1 MDAWQRLGSE
11 EDAPLVVPASNGHR
25 GSGAEDGAIAAT
37 REELRRR
44 VAPFRRSL
52 HIRHVDAGSDGSEE
66 AEILALGNPFYDINR
81 LGLFFTPSPRHAD
94 LLLVTGPVTR
104 AMADPLRR
112 TYEAMPVP
120 KLVVAAGTS
129 ACSGGIFGVSYAT
142 LGGVDRVLPVDVY
155 IPGAPPSPL
164 ALLQGLLLAVGRLE
178 QKVRAT
184 RLVAGGGAGR

>member
-1 MDAWQRLGSE
+1 MDAWQRLDVEG
-11 EDAPLVVPASNGHR
+11 DAPLVDATNNGH
-25 GSGAEDGAIAAT
+25 GPMDTEDRPIAAT

-44 VAPFRRSL
+44 IAPFRRSL

-112 TYEAMPVP
+112 TYEAMPFP

-142 LGGVDRVLPVDVY
+142 LGGVDKVLPVDVY

-164 ALLQGLLLAVGRLE
+164 ALVQGLLLAVGRLE
-178 QKVRAT
+178 QKVHAT
-184 RLVAGGGAGR
+184 RLVAGRGEAP

>member
-1 MDAWQRLGSE
+1 MAQG
-11 EDAPLVVPASNGHR
+11 G
-25 GSGAEDGAIAAT
+25 DGRRDTSPEADAIAAV

-44 VAPFRRSL
+44 IAPFRRSL

-104 AMADPLRR
+104 AMAEPLRR
-112 TYEAMPVP
+112 TYEAMPHP

-129 ACSGGIFGVSYAT
+129 ACSGGIFGASYAT
-142 LGGVDRVLPVDVY
+142 LGGVDTVLPVDVY
-155 IPGAPPSPL
+155 IPGSPPSPF

-178 QKVRAT
+178 QKVHAARVVVRAGVP
-184 RLVAGGGAGR
+184 R